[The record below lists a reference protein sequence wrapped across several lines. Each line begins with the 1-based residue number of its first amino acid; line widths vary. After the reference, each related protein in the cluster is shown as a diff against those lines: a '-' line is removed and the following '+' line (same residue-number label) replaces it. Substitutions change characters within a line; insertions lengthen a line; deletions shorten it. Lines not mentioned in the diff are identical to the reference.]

1 MTVELLQTLSLV
13 GFLLCGLFFL
23 VTMGLFFWLKI
34 PKVVG
39 DITGATARK
48 SIESIRRQN
57 EESGEKKYKPS
68 FVNVSRGRLTDKISP
83 TGTLQRRT
91 GRLGGGMVTEK
102 ISTMKLAAESEETTI
117 LGSGSNETTVLHQQ
131 MNETTLLNMGMDKV
145 AAGNETTVL
154 HQSTTEAGPD
164 FTVDIELSYLGSS
177 ELIE

>member
-23 VTMGLFFWLKI
+23 ATVVLFFWLKI

-91 GRLGGGMVTEK
+91 GRLGGGMITEK
-102 ISTMKLAAESEETTI
+102 ISTMKLAAESEETTL
-117 LGSGSNETTVLHQQ
+117 LGSGSNETTVLHQP
-131 MNETTLLNMGMDKV
+131 MNETTLLNTGMDKAV
-145 AAGNETTVL
+145 AENETTVL
-154 HQSTTEAGPD
+154 QLGTAETGSD
-164 FTVDIELSYLGSS
+164 FSVDIELCYLGSA
-177 ELIE
+177 EIIE